1 MHNYTKYFK
10 ETKGFDRL
18 ITKLYQK
25 YQSLSK
31 FTGTIKINNLT
42 KEETITLSR
51 FFGTTYQEGTNITI
65 SIKKFI
71 AIMESSKYEDF
82 DIATLVSE
90 YLNINLTTNKETKI
104 KKEEEQNS
112 YYNTIIGTT
121 NSNGS
126 NWLKHVIT
134 NKTNPYKLLQQRYHQ
149 NKKTL
154 EKDLINVINLIN
166 NLPNEKT
173 LLQIYAST
181 YTKDPH
187 YLDLDNR
194 QSILFFYALSFINK
208 SEYPSTRIE
217 KIKLLSNYNIEID
230 TISNY
235 VITYNLISDKEY
247 INSFSKNKEP
257 LILNIQNIMNTNY
270 FDTKSKQVYIFE
282 NPSILTQIISK
293 NIEASIIIS
302 GGFPNTSVHL
312 LIDSLI
318 SKNNHIYYNG
328 DFDPEGLLIAS
339 KLKEKYQDNITLF
352 CYNEIDYQNCIS
364 KKKITDTRLHKLLKI
379 ENKDLI
385 EIKELLM
392 KNKYAAYQEN
402 NTQRLIEY
410 INNKVKTK

>member
-187 YLDLDNR
+187 YLDLDNI
-194 QSILFFYALSFINK
+194 QSILFFYAL
-208 SEYPSTRIE
+208 
-217 KIKLLSNYNIEID
+217 
-230 TISNY
+230 
-235 VITYNLISDKEY
+235 
-247 INSFSKNKEP
+247 
-257 LILNIQNIMNTNY
+257 
-270 FDTKSKQVYIFE
+270 
-282 NPSILTQIISK
+282 
-293 NIEASIIIS
+293 
-302 GGFPNTSVHL
+302 
-312 LIDSLI
+312 
-318 SKNNHIYYNG
+318 
-328 DFDPEGLLIAS
+328 
-339 KLKEKYQDNITLF
+339 
-352 CYNEIDYQNCIS
+352 
-364 KKKITDTRLHKLLKI
+364 
-379 ENKDLI
+379 
-385 EIKELLM
+385 
-392 KNKYAAYQEN
+392 
-402 NTQRLIEY
+402 
-410 INNKVKTK
+410 